1 MRRWGDW
8 FSPFESERKS
18 MADTK
23 LQVGDVAP
31 DFELISDQGDRVKL
45 SDQRGKRVVLFFYP
59 KDDTPG
65 CTRQACGMRDNYSTL
80 QQGNAVVFGVSPDA
94 QASHVAFREK
104 FELPFPLLVDAG
116 HKVADAYGVW
126 GELRNVRSHFVVD
139 ETGKLADVQVQ
150 VSPEDSVQRAVQA
163 VGS

>member
-1 MRRWGDW
+1 
-8 FSPFESERKS
+8 
-18 MADTK
+18 MADAK

-31 DFELISDQGDRVKL
+31 DFELTSDQGDRVKL

-65 CTRQACGMRDNYSTL
+65 CTRQACGMRDNYSTF

-94 QASHVAFREK
+94 QASHQAFREK
-104 FELPFPLLVDAG
+104 FELPFRLLVDEA

-126 GELRNVRSHFVVD
+126 GEQRNVRSHFVID
-139 ETGKLADVQVQ
+139 ETGTLADVRCRSALRTASSGLSRLLAAEVA
-150 VSPEDSVQRAVQA
+150 SD
-163 VGS
+163 